1 MQIPTLPKLLHLAS
15 VLVFSLVYWFLLS
28 VFLQLREILRHTYFQ
43 FYMSHRDMN
52 FEVKIYPPQIQ
63 KQNQSI
69 SRLNLAKKLLTIW
82 YGPESVEWDVS
93 RASGVH
99 IFPVFLNFP
108 IFPYIACKCPII
120 PIISF
125 KIKSSKNH
133 ELALVGMCQR
143 PTRPGPTKTKLI
155 ISGCK

>member
-1 MQIPTLPKLLHLAS
+1 MRYIKYFSRSLQKAYHFTVVQWLSSLPSVREVSGMQIPTLLKLLHLAS
-15 VLVFSLVYWFLLS
+15 VLVFCLVYWFLLA
-28 VFLQLREILRHTYFQ
+28 VFLQLGEVLRHVYFQ

-52 FEVKIYPPQIQ
+52 FEVKIYRPQIQ

-99 IFPVFLNFP
+99 IFPVFLNFS
-108 IFPYIACKCPII
+108 YIPLY
-120 PIISF
+120 S
-125 KIKSSKNH
+125 
-133 ELALVGMCQR
+133 L
-143 PTRPGPTKTKLI
+143 
-155 ISGCK
+155 